1 MHQLTSRELPNSSSS
16 NKNSATSWMI
26 DSAISLTCASE
37 DVLLTPFSPFLAF
50 LFYFPSSSGAIDR
63 IASRGELSSS
73 RIR

>member
-26 DSAISLTCASE
+26 DAISLTCASE

-50 LFYFPSSSGAIDR
+50 LFCFPSPTGAIDR

>member
-1 MHQLTSRELPNSSSS
+1 
-16 NKNSATSWMI
+16 MI
-26 DSAISLTCASE
+26 DAISLTCASE

-73 RIR
+73 L